1 MLTKLK
7 KYKTEITFCIFLF
20 LFPIIVELIC
30 ALPFGVEGGDLLG
43 YYATTFGLL
52 GSFYIYRQEKRKSQ
66 IEHQRELRPCLIVEI
81 TEPDKNGVFSL
92 SISNLSHNVLTN
104 FYLYDTFLSSTMKE
118 GKNTYEVTYNKTS
131 EETNKL
137 APQFNI
143 TMDDDIIGTD
153 GYPKYVQ
160 ILCDDSDGNTWDC
173 WYQKIDDCGKIY
185 YYPQNIYIP

>member
-7 KYKTEITFCIFLF
+7 KRKTEIIFCIFLF

-30 ALPFGVEGGDLLG
+30 ALPLGVDGGDLLG
-43 YYATTFGLL
+43 YYATTFGIL
-52 GSFYIYRQEKRKSQ
+52 GSFYIYRQEKRKSH
-66 IEHQRELRPCLIVEI
+66 IEHLRELQPCLIVEI

-92 SISNLSHNVLTN
+92 SISNSSRNVLSN
-104 FYLYDTFLSSTMKE
+104 FYLYDAFLSSTIKK
-118 GKNTYEVTYNKTS
+118 GKNTYKVTYNKSS
-131 EETNKL
+131 EETNAL

-160 ILCDDSDGNTWDC
+160 ICAMIQTATHGIAGIRKSM
-173 WYQKIDDCGKIY
+173 IVGKSIT
-185 YYPQNIYIP
+185 IH

>member
-7 KYKTEITFCIFLF
+7 KHKTEIIFCIFLF
-20 LFPIIVELIC
+20 LFPIIIKLIC
-30 ALPFGVEGGDLLG
+30 ALPLGVEYGDLLG

-52 GSFYIYRQEKRKSQ
+52 GSFCIYSQEKRKSQ

-81 TEPDKNGVFSL
+81 TEQDKTGVFSL
-92 SISNLSHNVLTN
+92 SISNYSHNVLTN
-104 FYLYDTFLSSTMKE
+104 FYLYDVFLSSTMKKGE
-118 GKNTYEVTYNKTS
+118 NTYKVTYNKAS

-137 APQFNI
+137 VPQFNI
-143 TMDDDIIGTD
+143 TMDDNVIDTD

-173 WYQKIDDCGKIY
+173 WYQKINDCEKIY